1 MLDAAAR
8 PGKRRSPDEE
18 IDLMVRCAELYYLQR
33 MTQAEVGQALGLTRL
48 RVNQLLQRAR
58 QEGIVR
64 IEVTDPRRAST
75 ALSDRLIR
83 RFRLQDAVVVPSRAS
98 DSAGV
103 MLDLA
108 RAASDWLLD
117 HLDQVTVLGVGW
129 GHTVHRVVSHI
140 HMLGAQEVQPVQV
153 VPLLGAL
160 GDARPEFRSNDLAKT
175 LAEGLKGSWQP
186 LDLPFVV
193 ETAELRDSLLK
204 EPAVQ
209 AAVGLW
215 DALDL
220 ALVSI
225 GYDLSRSPLVRTPY
239 FGASE
244 LASAEGLRLVGDI
257 LSRFFDVEGVIQ
269 PLPVHRSIVGI
280 EIERVRRARVLAV
293 AGGMEKTASIL
304 AALRGRLVDVLIIDA
319 STAAAVLDAGGASS
333 PEGKA

>member
-1 MLDAAAR
+1 MPEAPAR
-8 PGKRRSPDEE
+8 LGKRLSPDEE

-33 MTQAEVGQALGLTRL
+33 MTQAEVARALGLTRL

-64 IEVTDPRRAST
+64 IEVTDPRRAS
-75 ALSDRLIR
+75 ASLADRLIR
-83 RFRLQDAVVVPSRAS
+83 RFQLEHAVVVPSRAS

-103 MLDLA
+103 MPDLA
-108 RAASDWLLD
+108 RAASEWVLG
-117 HLDQVTVLGVGW
+117 HLNEVAVLGVGW
-129 GHTVHRVVSHI
+129 GHTVHSVVSHI
-140 HMLGAQEVQPVQV
+140 HMLGIQEAQPVQV

-160 GDARPEFRSNDLAKT
+160 GDPRPEFRSNDLAKT

-193 ETAELRDSLLK
+193 ETPELRDSLLK
-204 EPAVQ
+204 QAAVQ
-209 AAVGLW
+209 AAVRLW
-215 DALDL
+215 DDLDL

-239 FGASE
+239 FGAAE
-244 LASAEGLRLVGDI
+244 LAAAESLRLVGDI

-269 PLPVHRSIVGI
+269 PLPIHRSIVGI
-280 EIERVRRARVLAV
+280 DMERVRAARVLAV
-293 AGGMEKTASIL
+293 AGGMEKTGSIL

-319 STAAAVLDAGGASS
+319 STAAAVLDAGGA
-333 PEGKA
+333 